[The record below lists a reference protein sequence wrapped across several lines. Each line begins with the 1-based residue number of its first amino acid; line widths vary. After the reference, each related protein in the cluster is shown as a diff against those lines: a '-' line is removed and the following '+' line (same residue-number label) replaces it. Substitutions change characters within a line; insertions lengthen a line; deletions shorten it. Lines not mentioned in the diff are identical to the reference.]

1 MKRFIEWF
9 IGVIVLFI
17 IAAIFCAATGIF
29 LLGLSAVAVL
39 VNVPIWR
46 LLFALAAFS
55 LTWTIIADITRHFK
69 LWKMRRAW
77 KRGRRDE

>member
-9 IGVIVLFI
+9 IGVIVLFMI
-17 IAAIFCAATGIF
+17 VALICAIVG
-29 LLGLSAVAVL
+29 LLSLGLSFVAVNA
-39 VNVPIWR
+39 NVPIWR
-46 LLFALAAFS
+46 FLFALAAFS
-55 LTWTIIADITRHFK
+55 VTLTILGDVTRYFK

>member
-17 IAAIFCAATGIF
+17 IAAIFCAAAGIF
-29 LLGLSAVAVL
+29 SLGLSAVAAL
-39 VNVPIWR
+39 VNVPFWR
-46 LLFALAAFS
+46 LLLALAAFS
-55 LTWTIIADITRHFK
+55 VALTILGDITRHFK

>member
-9 IGVIVLFI
+9 SDVIALFTVV
-17 IAAIFCAATGIF
+17 ALFCAAAGIF
-29 LLGLSAVAVL
+29 VLGLSAVTVAVKVSFL
-39 VNVPIWR
+39 G

-55 LTWTIIADITRHFK
+55 VTWTIITDVSRHFK

-77 KRGRRDE
+77 KRGRHDE

>member
-9 IGVIVLFI
+9 IGVIALFMI
-17 IAAIFCAATGIF
+17 VALICAIVG
-29 LLGLSAVAVL
+29 LLSLGTSFVAVNA
-39 VNVPIWR
+39 NVPFWR
-46 LLFALAAFS
+46 LLLALAAFS
-55 LTWTIIADITRHFK
+55 ATLTILDDVTRHFK

>member
-9 IGVIVLFI
+9 IGVIVLFMI
-17 IAAIFCAATGIF
+17 VALICAITG
-29 LLGLSAVAVL
+29 LLALGLSFVAVNA
-39 VNVPIWR
+39 NVPIWR

-55 LTWTIIADITRHFK
+55 VTLTILDDITRHFK

>member
-9 IGVIVLFI
+9 IGVIVLS
-17 IAAIFCAATGIF
+17 AIFCAATGIF
-29 LLGLSAVAVL
+29 LLGLSAVADL
-39 VNVPIWR
+39 VNVPFWR
-46 LLFALAAFS
+46 FLFALAAFS
-55 LTWTIIADITRHFK
+55 LTWTIITDITRHFK